1 MIHPTYDFRDFPW
14 NGYFLGEN
22 SEIWKFSE
30 FSLDVNQ
37 MEFYNFFS
45 PDETDDMESLF
56 HIAGIGD
63 YLDQLIIPSHE

>member
-1 MIHPTYDFRDFPW
+1 MKGIQPW
-14 NGYFLGEN
+14 CESDGL
-22 SEIWKFSE
+22 S
-30 FSLDVNQ
+30 
-37 MEFYNFFS
+37 YNFFS